1 MAQGKI
7 KITLS
12 QEILAEYQ
20 RVSEELSK
28 QFPRIDIQ
36 QILDLLTIH
45 SEIVDTQGFRQNIE

>member
-7 KITLS
+7 KIALS